1 MRIAMSAIGMES
13 ARSHMTAKFSCL
25 RYEEKELDSASAKSL
40 FGQQLFGNETLK
52 EESSEKK
59 ELSEKKDPDKKSG
72 TGNMMTMSEIFNL
85 RQKVES
91 TRKTYSVRKEED
103 IDAETIRN
111 KSVLW
116 ILELLFGR
124 RYGNYKDSLY
134 SNDSAEAQTA
144 LETETA
150 VSAGASQAP
159 VKVYE
164 YTALD
169 CYTEEENTSFS
180 AEGKVVC
187 GDGREISFNINVSMS
202 RRFVAETGV
211 SLGTG
216 FVRTCDPLVISL
228 DGNPAGVSDQTFRF
242 DIEGDGETD
251 TIGRLRSG
259 CGYLALDKNE
269 DGVINDGKELFGTS
283 SGDGFKDLA
292 EYDSDGNGWID
303 EDDEIWQKL
312 KIWVMDEKGESK
324 LYSLAESGVGALYLK
339 NVETQFSDTDDLNSA
354 KSFIRSSGLFL
365 YENGMTGML
374 QHLDLVKFE
383 KDA

>member
-1 MRIAMSAIGMES
+1 MSAIGMES
-13 ARSHMTAKFSCL
+13 ARSQMTAKFSCL
-25 RYEEKELDSASAKSL
+25 RYEEKELDSASSQSL
-40 FGQQLFGNETLK
+40 FGRQLFGNETSK
-52 EESSEKK
+52 EDLSEKE

-91 TRKTYSVRKEED
+91 TRRTYAVRKEED

-124 RYGNYKDSLY
+124 RYGDY
-134 SNDSAEAQTA
+134 SKSSYSGESSEAQTS
-144 LETETA
+144 LEAET
-150 VSAGASQAP
+150 VIPTKTQPTP

-180 AEGKVVC
+180 AKGKVVT
-187 GDGREISFNINVSMS
+187 GDGREISFNTNVSMS
-202 RRFVAETGV
+202 RRFVAETGI

-216 FVRTCDPLVISL
+216 FVRTCDPLVINL
-228 DGNPAGVSDQTFRF
+228 DGNPAGVSDQTFKF
-242 DIEGDGETD
+242 DIEGDGEID

-259 CGYLALDKNE
+259 SGYLALDKNE

-292 EYDSDGNGWID
+292 AYDDDGNGWID

-312 KIWVMDEKGESK
+312 KIWVMDEKGESR

-339 NVETQFSDTDDLNSA
+339 NVETQFSDTDDRNNV
-354 KSFIRSSGLFL
+354 KSFIRSSGIFL
-365 YENGMTGML
+365 YENGMTGTL
-374 QHLDLVKFE
+374 QHLDLVKF
-383 KDA
+383 KQDA